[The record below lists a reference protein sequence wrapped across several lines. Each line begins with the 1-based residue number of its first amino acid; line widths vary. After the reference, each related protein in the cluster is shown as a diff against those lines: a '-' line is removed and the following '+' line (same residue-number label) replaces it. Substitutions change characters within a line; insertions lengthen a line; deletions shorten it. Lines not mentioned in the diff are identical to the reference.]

1 MAEIR
6 PIRSDLSKDQH
17 QLVFDN
23 MPVKESAFKL
33 TGVTKLYTTRKLEA
47 LSHVKGTFEGRVKG
61 FAYDADSGR
70 LVNVVEV
77 LDATIEIGP

>member
-1 MAEIR
+1 MADVT
-6 PIRSDLSKDQH
+6 PIRDTQMT
-17 QLVFDN
+17 FDG
-23 MPVKESAFKL
+23 MPVQESAFKL
-33 TGVTKLYTTRKLEA
+33 TGVTKLYTTRKLGA

-77 LDATIEIGP
+77 LDATIEGAGA

>member
-1 MAEIR
+1 MADVS
-6 PIRSDLSKDQH
+6 PIRGEE
-17 QLVFDN
+17 QLMFDS

-61 FAYDADSGR
+61 YGYDADSGR

-77 LDATIEIGP
+77 LDATIE

>member
-1 MAEIR
+1 MAYIKAVPEED
-6 PIRSDLSKDQH
+6 P

-47 LSHVKGTFEGRVKG
+47 LSHVTGTFEGRVRG
-61 FAYDADSGR
+61 YGYDADSGR

-77 LDATIEIGP
+77 LDATIE